1 MGKKLMIYIYLHL
14 FFPKFHQEQLRDPG
28 SSVEPKQDK

>member
-1 MGKKLMIYIYLHL
+1 MGKKLMIYIYLH